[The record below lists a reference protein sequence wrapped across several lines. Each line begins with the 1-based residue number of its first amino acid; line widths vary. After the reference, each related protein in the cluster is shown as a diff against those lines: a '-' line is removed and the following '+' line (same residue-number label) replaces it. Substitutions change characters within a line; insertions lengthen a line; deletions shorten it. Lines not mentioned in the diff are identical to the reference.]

1 MNPTAIVD
9 AWGAV
14 HAAGGLG
21 LAPLVAANIEL
32 SIGLKRA
39 ERRGWVSQMANYP
52 LAQMIAA
59 GVPLTFTTHMPTLF
73 GATLSEDFTAAV
85 ALGLMTLEDVQTV
98 TLRSLQ
104 RAQLTEEEKAELT
117 VIFNTEI
124 AVLLEEHAVN

>member
-1 MNPTAIVD
+1 
-9 AWGAV
+9 
-14 HAAGGLG
+14 
-21 LAPLVAANIEL
+21 LVAANIEL